1 MLERLADGFKWVE
14 GPVWAGDS
22 LYFAEIPSNSIRKWN
37 PASGVSVFLQP
48 SGYKGSEP
56 YGGPESG
63 SNGMTLDVRGRLTA
77 AGHAQRDVYRLESL
91 NAKAQIT
98 VLADSYQGKKLNS
111 PNDLVY
117 KSDGSLYFTDPPYG
131 LRTQKDDDP
140 EKQLKVNGVY
150 RIPHALEQN
159 PGSEPARAELQLLV
173 TDLTRPNGIAFS
185 PDEKYLYVN
194 NSEPKKIWMRYRVQ
208 TDGTLTEP
216 KLFYDVTS
224 DPRPGSPD
232 GMKVDAK
239 GNVYSTGPGGIWI
252 FSPEGKPLGTILIS
266 EKAANVAWAGPE
278 RKTLYITASSSV
290 YRIRL
295 NIPGA
300 PLTKAR

>member
-1 MLERLADGFKWVE
+1 
-14 GPVWAGDS
+14 
-22 LYFAEIPSNSIRKWN
+22 
-37 PASGVSVFLQP
+37 
-48 SGYKGSEP
+48 
-56 YGGPESG
+56 
-63 SNGMTLDVRGRLTA
+63 
-77 AGHAQRDVYRLESL
+77 
-91 NAKAQIT
+91 
-98 VLADSYQGKKLNS
+98 
-111 PNDLVY
+111 
-117 KSDGSLYFTDPPYG
+117 
-131 LRTQKDDDP
+131 
-140 EKQLKVNGVY
+140 
-150 RIPHALEQN
+150 
-159 PGSEPARAELQLLV
+159 
-173 TDLTRPNGIAFS
+173 
-185 PDEKYLYVN
+185 
-194 NSEPKKIWMRYRVQ
+194 MRYRVQ

-216 KLFYDVTS
+216 KLFYDATS